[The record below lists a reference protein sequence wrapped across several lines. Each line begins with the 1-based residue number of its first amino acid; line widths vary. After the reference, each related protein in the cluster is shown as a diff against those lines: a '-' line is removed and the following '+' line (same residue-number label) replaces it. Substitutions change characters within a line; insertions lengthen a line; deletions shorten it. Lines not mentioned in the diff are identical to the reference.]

1 MLLSTD
7 REAIETSGLEQTS
20 SFSIAASAKAFEVLS
35 SNLYQ
40 NKILAV
46 IREISCNAADAHALV
61 GAPLSSI
68 EVHIPTIMEPVFSVR
83 DFGPGLSRA
92 DVMELYTT
100 YFRSTKDQSNDL
112 IGGFGLGSKSP
123 FAVADQFT
131 VTSWHDGEQSE
142 YICFKENG
150 LPRVS
155 LVRSEPSPEPS
166 GLRVQVAA
174 RNMSEWAHQAA
185 KFYSWWPKFPIFTG
199 HTLDLQHPL
208 RDVQLQS
215 ETMLNGLPTW
225 ASFKSQVA
233 PVVFMGLVPY
243 GLNFDNLTGLPR
255 DVYTLLKSGS
265 LFLNFPV
272 GSLSISPS
280 RESLSYDPATI
291 KTLTDRCC
299 VIAKAIINQ
308 AIKDLDAQPTLYDA
322 RKFVH
327 GGDRYNT
334 VTVAVRDL
342 ALKGKIKWRGQ
353 EIPDAVAIDLPVD
366 FPNGPASIT
375 SYERRYH
382 WKNFQKSM
390 VWHGQ
395 LYLKLLSSKDDNHCQ
410 RIIWAPKIGS
420 KTYTTLRHN
429 YPLVTGQRTHDDLNI
444 FTGMTYQV
452 LVDYCLAK
460 GLPEP
465 FNIEDLEEPPKA
477 APGTSSSVPKTMG
490 YIYDDHYNSSRST
503 APLDLKGGG
512 VYITFKEGVA
522 LCSYTHRDVLRIIA
536 KQKLVASM
544 PRVIGLSHKALKTK
558 KFQAALAANG
568 WQEFTPDWVAAN
580 VLPDRLYQVSLLN
593 QIGMFLFVNRP
604 FNPRKLREAITHG
617 PGYWKH
623 GDKFIK
629 MLEPHRDMLSI
640 DTFVHHYDV
649 PNPLLSWA
657 SPDHKALI
665 DKAADHVQLLS
676 VEWGKFLSAHPMLQH
691 VDLASVPSAVLDS
704 YINR

>member
-131 VTSWHDGEQSE
+131 VTSWHDWQQSE

-185 KFYSWWPKFPIFTG
+185 KFYSWWPEFPTFTG
-199 HTLDLQHPL
+199 NTLDLQHPL
-208 RDVQLQS
+208 TDVQLQS

-255 DVYTLLKSGS
+255 EVYTLLKSGS
-265 LFLNFPV
+265 LFINFPV

-291 KTLTDRCC
+291 KALTDRCC
-299 VIAKAIINQ
+299 TVAKAIINQ
-308 AIKDLDAQPTLYDA
+308 AITVLDEEPTLYHA
-322 RKFVH
+322 RKFVFKS
-327 GGDRYNT
+327 GNFNT
-334 VTVAVRDL
+334 VSKAVMDL
-342 ALKGKIKWRGQ
+342 ASKGKIKWRGH
-353 EIPDAVAIDLPVD
+353 EIPLNVELDLPVD
-366 FPNGPASIT
+366 FPSGNACIRT
-375 SYERRYH
+375 YEKRSS
-382 WKNFQKSM
+382 WKNFQKGVTWNGQVSLGKGSLWDDGAFEI
-390 VWHGQ
+390 VWA
-395 LYLKLLSSKDDNHCQ
+395 S
-410 RIIWAPKIGS
+410 KIGS
-420 KTYTTLRHN
+420 KTYSTLRYN
-429 YPLVTGQRTHDDLNI
+429 YLPPSHHQSDINVYLFI
-444 FTGMTYQV
+444 GMDYQF

-465 FNIEDLEEPPKA
+465 TNINDLEEPPKA
-477 APGTSSSVPKTMG
+477 ERGTSSSVPKTMG
-490 YIYDDHYNSSRST
+490 YIYDDRYDSSRTT

-512 VYITFKEGVA
+512 VYITFKEGAA
-522 LCSYTHRDVLRIIA
+522 LCSDNHRDVLRIID

-568 WQEFTPDWVAAN
+568 WQEFTPAWVAAN

-593 QIGMFLFVNRP
+593 QIGRFLFVNRP
-604 FNPRKLREAITHG
+604 FNPRKLREAIAHG

-640 DTFVHHYDV
+640 DTFVLHHDA

-665 DKAADHVQLLS
+665 DKAVGHVQLLS
-676 VEWGKFLSAHPMLQH
+676 VEWGKFLAAHPMLQH
-691 VDLASVPSAVLDS
+691 VDLASVPSSVLDS